1 MLHNGTVLRTLRD
14 ARHFIATLPE
24 DCQRRPT
31 WQHMAKLLW
40 DAAEAQS
47 DSCAVA
53 EATLRMQRALRV
65 EGRLTRID
73 VVSSTPVV
81 RPGG

>member
-1 MLHNGTVLRTLRD
+1 LEQQRMKQAGLQTAILSNGTPAML
-14 ARHFIATLPE
+14 
-24 DCQRRPT
+24 
-31 WQHMAKLLW
+31 

-81 RPGG
+81 SPGG